1 MRENSAYGDLRLV
14 LDVLA
19 WVAVGLFVLTGA
31 VRLVYYTNANAALV
45 AVLMAAS
52 QVIGVIFL
60 RLLVH
65 VIIDIPDIALH
76 DRIYPKRNRLREDAR
91 GQ

>member
-45 AVLMAAS
+45 AILMAAS

-76 DRIYPKRNRLREDAR
+76 DRIYPKTNRLREDAR